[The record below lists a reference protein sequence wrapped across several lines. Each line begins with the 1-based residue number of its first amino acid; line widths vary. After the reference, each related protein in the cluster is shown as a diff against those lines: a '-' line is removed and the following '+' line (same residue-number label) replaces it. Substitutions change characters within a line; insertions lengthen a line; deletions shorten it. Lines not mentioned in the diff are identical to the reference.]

1 MANKSHFFEDFARR
15 ATYEAAAAGLLF
27 AESRAEGEAVVTS
40 EAGCTFGLLV
50 HVRAVPTCRGD
61 PGRNFGAS

>member
-27 AESRAEGEAVVTS
+27 AESRAEGEAVVT
-40 EAGCTFGLLV
+40 
-50 HVRAVPTCRGD
+50 
-61 PGRNFGAS
+61 